1 MDFFLIQ
8 LYAAHKRNSFNIR
21 YKSIESVKMEN
32 NIPQQTI
39 KKGDTVTLI
48 RKHSGTLKQEALLA
62 LEGQK

>member
-21 YKSIESVKMEN
+21 YKSIESVKME